1 MLKRIINRYFR
12 DYRYGGFV
20 LACGLSTLHF
30 NSPTF
35 WTDLWR
41 SLTDEITFK
50 YNYYFKFKTS
60 TVSLRE
66 IKGKWDHVPCKKL
79 YTHSSAPKVRDV
91 LPEPGYDWDALIES
105 LSTST
110 TYGTLHIKKISPKS
124 TSFPDF
130 KAKGYTYRVI
140 NGNHRLAV
148 LKCLYGVDHKIKIK
162 YMEQDPV
169 KDNVTITIAN
179 GRTDLELTPIK
190 VKLKEVEMD
199 YPNATLKELQDIN
212 YCYENHIRPYP
223 WKKFIKDIKIRGML
237 ELPIVTAPKS
247 IPIHSPFLYT
257 IWDGNHRIKALEL
270 LYGKEY
276 EVDVYLLLA
285 TKKNLEYIA
294 KTKKIKKE
302 NINKILTTRFK
313 DIKKKY
319 IND

>member
-199 YPNATLKELQDIN
+199 YPNATLKDLQSMD
-212 YCYENHIRPYP
+212 YCYEHHIAPYP
-223 WKKFIKDIKIRGML
+223 WKKFIKDIKTRGVQKK
-237 ELPIVTAPKS
+237 PIVMTKET
-247 IPIHSPFLYT
+247 IPIGTTFLYT
-257 IWDGNHRIKALEL
+257 IFDGNHRIKALEV

-276 EVDVYLLLA
+276 EVDVHLFKTMTENLKYIEGV
-285 TKKNLEYIA
+285 KKM
-294 KTKKIKKE
+294 KKE
-302 NINKILTTRFK
+302 MAEKIITSRLQTINKK
-313 DIKKKY
+313 VYK
-319 IND
+319 

>member
-1 MLKRIINRYFR
+1 MLQRIINKYFKS
-12 DYRYGGFV
+12 YREKEFV
-20 LACGLSTLHF
+20 INVGETTLHL
-30 NSPTF
+30 NSPR
-35 WTDLWR
+35 LWK
-41 SLTDEITFK
+41 EIRIALIRL
-50 YNYYFKFKTS
+50 YNYKYKFKTA
-60 TVSLRE
+60 TVSLKE
-66 IKGKWDHVPCKKL
+66 IKGKWDNIPCEKL
-79 YTHSSAPKVRDV
+79 TTCNPQSHSMQRS
-91 LPEPGYDWDALIES
+91 EFGYDWDALRES
-105 LSTST
+105 ISTSK
-110 TYGTLHIKKISPKS
+110 TYGYLNIRKLAPLHFDYNDHKLKVQ
-124 TSFPDF
+124 
-130 KAKGYTYRVI
+130 GYTYRVI
-140 NGNHRLAV
+140 NGNHRIAI
-148 LKCLYGVDHKIKIK
+148 LKCLYGLDYKIKIK
-162 YMEQDPV
+162 Y
-169 KDNVTITIAN
+169 NVEDTELIKGTTIQPLN
-179 GRTDLELTPIK
+179 SRTDLKLQPIK